1 MESDQIL
8 YLFEALDCKKCI
20 TYDIFSTRKPANRRT
35 AGKKG
40 HTTMN
45 EQERKKLIDE
55 IIDNLKNLDQVMAH
69 LEQQQEGD
77 LFSLIRQNLSSD
89 MEKLE
94 KLRNE

>member
-1 MESDQIL
+1 
-8 YLFEALDCKKCI
+8 
-20 TYDIFSTRKPANRRT
+20 
-35 AGKKG
+35 
-40 HTTMN
+40 MN